1 MTGLIIT
8 SILLPF
14 LGGLLILIIP
24 RAWIKPASQG
34 IALLASLSSFV
45 VLIMFTAAGK
55 LPQSVDLFRLGNV
68 LIFGVVTDRLSVLIG
83 MAVILVGFLI
93 VVYSTG
99 YLTAEN
105 REHAETEDGLPVVRR
120 RYYCFLLFFIGSM
133 AGLVYSSTLLGLL
146 VFFELTGICSWGLI
160 GYYDSEKAR
169 RAALKAIITTQVASL
184 GLYAAT
190 AYFFAGT
197 GSLRLSDIAGLA
209 DNAKIFIFLGVMIA
223 GFGKSAQLP
232 FHFWLPEAM
241 VAPTPI
247 SAYLHAA
254 SMVKVGV
261 YILARLL
268 VSAGSVPH
276 VIGVI
281 GCVMAILTMIYG
293 FAMYFPQKDLK
304 KLLAYSTITQLS
316 YIFLALSISI
326 FGSSLAFN
334 GAVTHI
340 FNHAFAKSLFF
351 LVAGALSFTTGTRM
365 LPSLRGILKKMP
377 LVGVSFAVA
386 ALAVTGVPPFNGF
399 FSKFSIFAGGFEAAQ
414 THPFLLILVV
424 IAILESVGS
433 FAWIFWTFS
442 AAVPGTPSEEVAA
455 ATPLAPAMQVVL
467 ITLAGLTLVS
477 GLFAAAWIS

>member
-24 RAWIKPASQG
+24 RSWIKLASQG
-34 IALLASLSSFV
+34 IALLAALCSLI
-45 VLIMFTAAGK
+45 VLIAFTSAGK
-55 LPQSVDLFRLGNV
+55 LPISVDLFYLGNL
-68 LIFGVVTDRLSVLIG
+68 LIFGVVIDKLSVLIG

-99 YLTAEN
+99 YLTVQN
-105 REHAETEDGLPVVRR
+105 REHPEQEDGLPVVRR

-146 VFFELTGICSWGLI
+146 IFFELTGVCSWGLI

-190 AYFFAGT
+190 AYFFATT
-197 GSLRLSDIAGLA
+197 GSLRLADIAALG
-209 DNAKIFIFLGVMIA
+209 DSAKIFIFLGVMIA

-232 FHFWLPEAM
+232 FHFWLPDAM

-268 VSAGSVPH
+268 VSAGSVPQ
-276 VIGVI
+276 VVGVI
-281 GCVMAILTMIYG
+281 GCVVAIFTMIYG

-326 FGSSLAFN
+326 FGSSLAFD

-365 LPSLRGILKKMP
+365 LPSLRGILTKMP
-377 LVGVSFAVA
+377 LVGVCFAIA

-399 FSKFSIFAGGFEAAQ
+399 FSKFSIFAGGFEAARA
-414 THPFLLILVV
+414 HPLILVLV
-424 IAILESVGS
+424 VVAILESIGS

-442 AAVPGTPSEEVAA
+442 AAVPGKPSEEVAA
-455 ATPLAPAMQVVL
+455 ATPLTPAMQVVL
-467 ITLAGLTLVS
+467 ITLAGFTLVS